1 MSDILGVSLV
11 QTPQSTTFM
20 AVNQLKAG
28 AALNYVI
35 LGLNALTGLLY
46 TPYML
51 RMLGQNEFGIYTLA
65 ASVIAYLSLLDFGF
79 GNAVI
84 RYTAKLRAKGDKEGQ
99 YSLFGT
105 FTVLYSVIGI
115 IALALGLVLWANT
128 DNMFGA
134 TMTADE
140 LTQTKTVILLMVL
153 NVAVSFPLSIY
164 GSIITAYENF
174 IFLRMVSI
182 IRIFVST
189 GVLVLILYCGYKAI
203 GLVVVQTMFNIAGL
217 LINAIYCNKKLKVKV
232 KFNNFNRPLIR
243 EIAVYS
249 FWIFLNVIMDRIYW
263 STGQF
268 VLGVTAGPTT
278 VAIYGIA
285 ITIMSIY
292 MSYSTA
298 IAGVLLP
305 RITSMVTLNANDR
318 EISDIFIRTG
328 RIQFIIMGLI
338 LSGFIVFGGPFIR
351 IWAGADYADAFPIA
365 VIFLTAL
372 LIPLIQNVGITILQA
387 RNQMRFRSLLYVS
400 IAIVTLGAQILLA
413 PKYGGIGCAFAIGAA
428 LLLGQGLI
436 MNIYY
441 QRKQHID
448 ILKFWCEIGRMM
460 PIPVLMTIIGL
471 YIVNSLPELSISQI
485 LLAMAVYI
493 TIYIPLFWLCSMNM
507 YERELVRA
515 PFAKVLRR
523 IRCQ

>member
-1 MSDILGVSLV
+1 
-11 QTPQSTTFM
+11 M

-28 AALNYVI
+28 AFLNYVI

-79 GNAVI
+79 GNAVV
-84 RYTAKLRAKGDKEGQ
+84 RYTARLRAKNDVEGQ

-105 FTVLYSVIGI
+105 FTIVYSIIGL
-115 IALALGLVLWANT
+115 IALAAGMILWANT

-134 TMTADE
+134 KMTPDE
-140 LTQTKTVILLMVL
+140 LEQTRTVILLMVL

-174 IFLRMVSI
+174 IFLRVVSI

-203 GLVVVQTMFNIAGL
+203 GLVVVQTAFNIAVL
-217 LINAIYCNKKLKVKV
+217 LLNYLFCRKKLRIRIR
-232 KFNNFNRPLIR
+232 FDNFNRPLLK
-243 EIAVYS
+243 EILIYS

-268 VLGVTAGPTT
+268 VLGVTAGPAV
-278 VAIYGIA
+278 VAVYGIA
-285 ITIMSIY
+285 ITIMNIY

-305 RITSMVTLNANDR
+305 RITSMVTCHADDR
-318 EISDIFIRTG
+318 EISDLFIRTG
-328 RIQFIIMGLI
+328 RIQFFIMGLI
-338 LSGFIVFGGPFIR
+338 LSGFIVFGRQFICF
-351 IWAGADYADAFPIA
+351 WAGADYAESFPIA

-400 IAIVTLGAQILLA
+400 IAAVTLGAQILLA
-413 PKYGGIGCAFAIGAA
+413 PEYGGMGCAWAIGAA

-441 QRKQHID
+441 QRVQRID
-448 ILKFWCEIGRMM
+448 IVRFWREIASMM
-460 PIPVLMTIIGL
+460 IVPAVLTVGGWYALSLVPDISFGMLGL
-471 YIVNSLPELSISQI
+471 CML
-485 LLAMAVYI
+485 VYI
-493 TIYIPLFWLCSMNM
+493 IIYFILFRRFAMNDSERNLIDAPL
-507 YERELVRA
+507 
-515 PFAKVLRR
+515 AKVMGKFRHKH
-523 IRCQ
+523 I

>member
-1 MSDILGVSLV
+1 MPVS
-11 QTPQSTTFM
+11 
-20 AVNQLKAG
+20 QLKAG

-65 ASVIAYLSLLDFGF
+65 ASVIAYLSLLDFGL
-79 GNAVI
+79 GNAVV
-84 RYTAKLRAKGDKEGQ
+84 RYTAKMRANDDKDGQ

-105 FTVLYSVIGI
+105 FTIVYSIIGA
-115 IALALGLVLWANT
+115 IALIAGLFLWANT

-134 TMTADE
+134 TMTANE
-140 LTQTKTVILLMVL
+140 LAQTRTIILLMVL

-174 IFLRMVSI
+174 IFLRVVSI
-182 IRIFVST
+182 IRIIVST

-203 GLVVVQTMFNIAGL
+203 GLVVVQTIFNLAGL
-217 LINAIYCNKKLKVKV
+217 LINAVYCHNRLRIKVR
-232 KFNNFNRPLIR
+232 FNNFDWPLIR
-243 EIAVYS
+243 EISVYS
-249 FWIFLNVIMDRIYW
+249 FWIFLGVIMDRIYW

-285 ITIMSIY
+285 ITIMGIY

-305 RITSMVTLNANDR
+305 RITSMVTHNANDR
-318 EISDIFIRTG
+318 EISDLFIRTG
-328 RIQFIIMGLI
+328 RIQFIIMSLI
-338 LSGFIVFGGPFIR
+338 LSGFIVFGAPFIR
-351 IWAGADYADAFPIA
+351 VWAGTDYADAFPIA

-387 RNQMRFRSLLYVS
+387 HNQMRFRSLLYVGIS
-400 IAIVTLGAQILLA
+400 IVTLGAQIILA
-413 PKYGGIGCAFAIGAA
+413 PRFGGMGCAWAVGAA

-441 QRKQHID
+441 QRVQHID
-448 ILKFWCEIGRMM
+448 IIKFWREIASMM
-460 PIPVLMTIIGL
+460 IIPILMTAAGL
-471 YIVNSLPELSISQI
+471 YVMHLLPTLNISQI
-485 LLAMAVYI
+485 LIAMAMYI
-493 TIYIPLFWLCSMNM
+493 AVYIPLFWMFSMKAS
-507 YERELVRA
+507 ERDLIRA
-515 PFAKVLRR
+515 PFAKLLRKFCR
-523 IRCQ
+523 

>member
-1 MSDILGVSLV
+1 MPVS
-11 QTPQSTTFM
+11 
-20 AVNQLKAG
+20 QLKAG

-84 RYTAKLRAKGDKEGQ
+84 RYTAKMRAKGDKEGQ

-105 FTVLYSVIGI
+105 FTILYSVIGI
-115 IALALGLVLWANT
+115 IAFAVGLVLWANT
-128 DNMFGA
+128 DNMFGD

-140 LTQTKTVILLMVL
+140 LGQTRTVILLMVA
-153 NVAVSFPLSIY
+153 NIAISFPLGIY

-174 IFLRMVSI
+174 IFLRVVSI

-203 GLVVVQTMFNIAGL
+203 GLVVVQTVFNITGL
-217 LINAIYCNKKLKVKV
+217 LINAVYCHKKLKVKIR
-232 KFNNFNRPLIR
+232 FDNFNWPLIR
-243 EIAVYS
+243 EIAAYS
-249 FWIFLNVIMDRIYW
+249 FWVFLNVIMDRIYW

-268 VLGVTAGPTT
+268 VLGVTAGPIT
-278 VAIYGIA
+278 VAIYGVA
-285 ITIMSIY
+285 ITIMNIY

-305 RITSMVTLNANDR
+305 RITSMVTRHADDR
-318 EISDIFIRTG
+318 EISDLFIRTG

-351 IWAGADYADAFPIA
+351 VWAGADYDSAFPIA
-365 VIFLTAL
+365 VIFLMAL

-400 IAIVTLGAQILLA
+400 IAIVTLGAQIILA
-413 PKYGGIGCAFAIGAA
+413 PRFGGMGCAWAIGAA

-441 QRKQHID
+441 QRVQHID
-448 ILKFWCEIGRMM
+448 IVKFWREIASMM
-460 PIPVLMTIIGL
+460 LVPVLMTVAGL
-471 YIVNSLPELSISQI
+471 YVVHSLPALSISQI

-493 TIYIPLFWLCSMNM
+493 AVYIPLFWVFSMNT
-507 YERELVRA
+507 YERELIRT
-515 PFAKVLRR
+515 PFIKVLRK
-523 IRCQ
+523 IRRQ

>member
-1 MSDILGVSLV
+1 
-11 QTPQSTTFM
+11 M
-20 AVNQLKAG
+20 ATNQLKAG
-28 AALNYVI
+28 AILNYVI

-51 RMLGQNEFGIYTLA
+51 RMLGQNEYGIYTLA
-65 ASVIAYLSLLDFGF
+65 ASVIAYLSLLDFGL
-79 GNAVI
+79 GNAVV
-84 RYTAKLRAKGDKEGQ
+84 RYTAKMRAKEDKEAQ

-105 FTVLYSVIGI
+105 FTIVYSIIGL
-115 IALALGLVLWANT
+115 IALIAGLILWANT
-128 DNMFGA
+128 DNLFGS

-140 LTQTKTVILLMVL
+140 LEQTRTVILLMVL

-174 IFLRMVSI
+174 IFLRVVAI
-182 IRIFVST
+182 IRILVST
-189 GVLVLILYCGYKAI
+189 GVLVVILYFGHKAV
-203 GLVVVQTMFNIAGL
+203 GLVVVQTIFNLIGL
-217 LINAIYCNKKLKVKV
+217 LINAVYCNKKLRIKMR
-232 KFNNFNRPLIR
+232 FNNFNWPLIR

-249 FWIFLNVIMDRIYW
+249 FWILLNVIMDRIYW

-285 ITIMSIY
+285 ITIMAIY

-305 RITSMVTLNANDR
+305 RITSMVTCNASDR
-318 EISDIFIRTG
+318 DISDLFIRTG
-328 RIQFIIMGLI
+328 RLQFIIMSLI
-338 LSGFIVFGGPFIR
+338 LSGFIVFGAPFIR
-351 IWAGADYADAFPIA
+351 IWAGPDYTGAYPIA
-365 VIFLTAL
+365 TIFLTAL

-413 PKYGGIGCAFAIGAA
+413 PDYGGIGCAFAIGAA

-485 LLAMAVYI
+485 LLAMAMYI
-493 TIYIPLFWLCSMNM
+493 TIYIPLFWICSMNM

>member
-1 MSDILGVSLV
+1 MP
-11 QTPQSTTFM
+11 T
-20 AVNQLKAG
+20 NQLKAG

-84 RYTAKLRAKGDKEGQ
+84 RYTARMRAQGDKEGQ

-115 IALALGLVLWANT
+115 IALAIGLVLWANT

-140 LTQTKTVILLMVL
+140 LAQTRTVILLMVF
-153 NVAVSFPLSIY
+153 NVAISFPLSIY

-174 IFLRMVSI
+174 IFLRIVSI

-189 GVLVLILYCGYKAI
+189 GVLILILYFGYKAI
-203 GLVVVQTMFNIAGL
+203 GLVVVQTTFNLAGL
-217 LINAIYCNKKLKVKV
+217 LINAVYCHKRLRIKVR
-232 KFNNFNRPLIR
+232 FNNFNWVLIR

-278 VAIYGIA
+278 VAVYGIA

-305 RITSMVTLNANDR
+305 RITSMVTRNASDHD
-318 EISDIFIRTG
+318 ISDLFIRTG
-328 RIQFIIMGLI
+328 RLQFIIMSLI
-338 LSGFIVFGGPFIR
+338 LSGFIVFGAPFIR
-351 IWAGADYADAFPIA
+351 IWAGSDYAEAYPIA
-365 VIFLTAL
+365 IIFLIAL

-413 PKYGGIGCAFAIGAA
+413 PNYGGMGCAMAIGAA

-441 QRKQHID
+441 QRNQHID
-448 ILKFWCEIGRMM
+448 IIKFWREIGRMM
-460 PIPVLMTIIGL
+460 SIPILMTICGL
-471 YIVNSLPELSISQI
+471 YIVNTLPTLSLGQI
-485 LLAMAVYI
+485 LLAMALYI
-493 TIYIPLFWLCSMNM
+493 AVYIPLFWMFSMNT
-507 YERELVRA
+507 YERELIRT
-515 PFAKVLRR
+515 PFTKVLRR
-523 IRCQ
+523 VRR

>member
-1 MSDILGVSLV
+1 MPVS
-11 QTPQSTTFM
+11 
-20 AVNQLKAG
+20 QLKAG

-84 RYTAKLRAKGDKEGQ
+84 RYTAKMRAKGDKEGQ

-105 FTVLYSVIGI
+105 FTILYTVIGI
-115 IALALGLVLWANT
+115 IALAVGLVLWAST
-128 DNMFGA
+128 DNMFGD
-134 TMTADE
+134 TMTTDE
-140 LTQTKTVILLMVL
+140 LGQTRTVILLMVA
-153 NVAVSFPLSIY
+153 NIAISFPLGIY

-174 IFLRMVSI
+174 IFLRVVSI

-203 GLVVVQTMFNIAGL
+203 GLVVVQTVFNIAGL
-217 LINAIYCNKKLKVKV
+217 LINAAYCHKKLKIKMR
-232 KFNNFNRPLIR
+232 FNNFNWPLIR

-278 VAIYGIA
+278 VAIYGVA
-285 ITIMSIY
+285 ITIMNIY

-305 RITSMVTLNANDR
+305 RITSMVTHNADDR
-318 EISDIFIRTG
+318 EISDLFIRTG

-351 IWAGADYADAFPIA
+351 VWAGADYADAFPIA

-400 IAIVTLGAQILLA
+400 IAIVTLAAQIILA
-413 PKYGGIGCAFAIGAA
+413 PRFGGMGCAWAIGAA

-441 QRKQHID
+441 QRVQHID
-448 ILKFWCEIGRMM
+448 IAKFWREIASMM
-460 PIPVLMTIIGL
+460 LIPVLMTAAGVYAIH
-471 YIVNSLPELSISQI
+471 SLSALSISQI

-493 TIYIPLFWLCSMNM
+493 AVYIPLFWIFSMNT
-507 YERELVRA
+507 YERELIRA
-515 PFAKVLRR
+515 PFTKVLRK
-523 IRCQ
+523 IRR

>member
-1 MSDILGVSLV
+1 
-11 QTPQSTTFM
+11 M

-84 RYTAKLRAKGDKEGQ
+84 RYTAKLRAGGDKEGQ

-105 FTVLYSVIGI
+105 FTIVYSIIGI
-115 IALALGLVLWANT
+115 IALAVGLVLWANT

-140 LTQTKTVILLMVL
+140 LGQTRTVILLMVA
-153 NVAVSFPLSIY
+153 NIAVSFPLGIY

-174 IFLRMVSI
+174 IFLRVVSI

-189 GVLVLILYCGYKAI
+189 AVLVLILYCGYKAI
-203 GLVVVQTMFNIAGL
+203 GLVVVQTVFNLAGL
-217 LINAIYCNKKLKVKV
+217 LINAVYCHKKLRIKMR
-232 KFNNFNRPLIR
+232 FNNFNRPLIR

-285 ITIMSIY
+285 ITIMAIY
-292 MSYSTA
+292 ISYSSA

-318 EISDIFIRTG
+318 EISDLFIRTG

-338 LSGFIVFGGPFIR
+338 LSGFIVFGGPFIQ

-365 VIFLTAL
+365 VIFLSAL

-400 IAIVTLGAQILLA
+400 IAIATLGAQIVLA
-413 PKYGGIGCAFAIGAA
+413 PKYGGLGCAFAIGAA

-441 QRKQHID
+441 QRVQHID
-448 ILKFWCEIGRMM
+448 IVRFWREITSML
-460 PIPVLMTIIGL
+460 PVPVLMTAAGL
-471 YIVNSLPELSISQI
+471 YVIHLLPALSIGQI

-493 TIYIPLFWLCSMNM
+493 AVYIPLFWVFSMNT
-507 YERELVRA
+507 YERSLICA
-515 PFAKVLRR
+515 PFAKVLRK
-523 IRCQ
+523 IRK